1 MDVTLKILEAP
12 DDALDLAGEIDRYTR
27 EATAEFRDES
37 PGEGVGVRLVKRHFR
52 APECVFL
59 TAHEKER
66 GARIGMCVTVPMEDP
81 LVGDQVPVV
90 VVLHVHPEYRH
101 RGLASHMVQAV
112 RAELRTRGQSV
123 LAARAG
129 HNDDALIS
137 MGERWGFVRTVEIM
151 VHEGE

>member
-12 DDALDLAGEIDRYTR
+12 DDALELAGAIDHYACEI
-27 EATAEFRDES
+27 TAEFRDE
-37 PGEGVGVRLVKRHFR
+37 PPEEGVGVRLVKRHFR

-66 GARIGMCVTVPMEDP
+66 GERIGMCVTVPMEDP
-81 LVGDQVPVV
+81 LVGDRVPVV
-90 VVLHVHPEYRH
+90 VVLYAQPEYRH
-101 RGLASHMVQAV
+101 RGLASHMVRAV
-112 RAELRTRGQSV
+112 RAELLTRGQTV

-151 VHEGE
+151 VHESE